1 MTTEMLR
8 AGSHKLA
15 PTNSLL
21 GVDVLRPRMKL
32 WISGECDGTLVVSID
47 DGGCCRRVTLSSEF
61 GQQAPQPY
69 SLLCG
74 LGLSH

>member
-1 MTTEMLR
+1 MDDYGNAKGLVATSLP
-8 AGSHKLA
+8 

-47 DGGCCRRVTLSSEF
+47 DGCYIGV
-61 GQQAPQPY
+61 
-69 SLLCG
+69 
-74 LGLSH
+74 SH